1 MLRSGRTDPPG
12 ENGRVA
18 DTGQAPPT
26 QRGNTTVASRELD
39 FPVFDADNH
48 MYETE
53 DALTKF
59 LPKEYSKALEYLE
72 IKGRTKMVVR
82 GTISEYI
89 PNPTFEVVAAPG
101 AQEEYYRHGNPDGKS
116 YRELIGEPMK
126 SIPAFRSAAPRLE
139 LMDEQGI
146 DRALMFPTLASLI
159 EERLKDDPE
168 MIQAI
173 VHSLNQWMYEAWQ
186 FNYEDR
192 IFATP
197 VIAMGLVDQALEEL
211 EWVIERGA
219 RAVLIRPAPVP
230 TFRGTLSPGLPQF
243 DPIWERIQEADLL
256 VGMHASDSGYN
267 QIPNWWEN
275 SREFLPFQP
284 SPFRALAQGRRPIYD
299 TMAAMV
305 CHGAFTRFP
314 RLKVAAV
321 ENGANWVKNLL
332 SDFDDVYHKMPQEF
346 AEDPKEAFLRCVYV
360 NPFWEDNLP
369 ALVDLVG
376 ADHVL
381 FGSDFPHPEGLGDPI
396 SYVDELE
403 GLPHDVVAKVMGGNL
418 GNLMGVGVPA

>member
-1 MLRSGRTDPPG
+1 M
-12 ENGRVA
+12 
-18 DTGQAPPT
+18 
-26 QRGNTTVASRELD
+26 ASRDLG
-39 FPVFDADNH
+39 FPIFDADNH

-53 DALTKF
+53 EALTKF
-59 LPKEYSKALEYLE
+59 LPGQYAKAIEYID
-72 IKGRTKMVVR
+72 IKGRTKIVVR

-89 PNPTFEVVAAPG
+89 PNPTFSVVAAPG

-116 YRELIGEPMK
+116 YREIVGDPIKCL
-126 SIPAFRSAAPRLE
+126 PAFREPASRLR

-159 EERLKDDPE
+159 EERLKDDPDL
-168 MIQAI
+168 IQVI
-173 VHSLNQWMYEAWQ
+173 VHALNEWMHETWQ
-186 FNYEDR
+186 FDYEGR

-197 VIAMGLVDQALEEL
+197 VIAMGLVDKALEEL

-219 RAVLIRPAPVP
+219 RCVLIRPAPVP
-230 TFRGTLSPGLPQF
+230 GLRGTLSPGLPQF
-243 DPIWERIQEADLL
+243 DPIWERIQDAGLL

-267 QIPNWWEN
+267 QIANWWE
-275 SREFLPFQP
+275 SSSEFLPFQP
-284 SPFRALAQGRRPIYD
+284 SAFRALSQGRRPIYD

-305 CHGAFTRFP
+305 CHGAFSRFP
-314 RLKVAAV
+314 DLKVAAV
-321 ENGANWVKNLL
+321 ENGANWVRTLL
-332 SDFDDVYHKMPQEF
+332 GDLGDVYHKMPQEF
-346 AEDPKEAFLRCVYV
+346 AEDPRQAFLRNVYV
-360 NPFWEDNLP
+360 NPFWEDDLQ

-403 GLPHDVVAKVMGGNL
+403 GMDDGAKAKIMGGNL
-418 GNLMGVGVPA
+418 AGLMGVAVPA

>member
-1 MLRSGRTDPPG
+1 M
-12 ENGRVA
+12 
-18 DTGQAPPT
+18 
-26 QRGNTTVASRELD
+26 ASRDLG
-39 FPVFDADNH
+39 FPIFDADNH

-53 DALTKF
+53 EALTKF
-59 LPKEYSKALEYLE
+59 LPAAYAKAIEYID
-72 IKGRTKMVVR
+72 IKGRTKIVVR

-89 PNPTFEVVAAPG
+89 PNPTFAVVAAPG

-116 YRELIGEPMK
+116 YREIIGDPIK
-126 SIPAFRSAAPRLE
+126 CLPAFREPAPRLQ

-159 EERLKDDPE
+159 EERMKDDPE
-168 MIQAI
+168 LIQVI
-173 VHSLNQWMYEAWQ
+173 VHALNEWMYETWQ
-186 FNYEDR
+186 FDYEGR

-197 VIAMGLVDQALEEL
+197 VIAMGMMDKALEEL

-219 RAVLIRPAPVP
+219 RCVLIRPAPVP
-230 TFRGTLSPGLPQF
+230 GLRGTLSPGLPQF
-243 DPIWERIQEADLL
+243 DPIWERIQEAGLL

-267 QIPNWWEN
+267 QIANWWEAN
-275 SREFLPFQP
+275 SEFLPFQP
-284 SPFRALAQGRRPIYD
+284 SAFRALSQGRRPIYD

-314 RLKVAAV
+314 DLKVAAV
-321 ENGANWVKNLL
+321 ENGANWVRNLL
-332 SDFDDVYHKMPQEF
+332 GDLGDVYKKMPQEF
-346 AEDPKEAFLRCVYV
+346 SEDPRQAFLRNVYV
-360 NPFWEDNLP
+360 NPFWEDDLQ

-396 SYVDELE
+396 SYVDELGGMDE
-403 GLPHDVVAKVMGGNL
+403 ADKAKIMGGNL
-418 GNLMGVGVPA
+418 AGLMGVGVTV

>member
-1 MLRSGRTDPPG
+1 MP
-12 ENGRVA
+12 
-18 DTGQAPPT
+18 
-26 QRGNTTVASRELD
+26 SRDLD
-39 FPVFDADNH
+39 FPIFDADNH

-53 DALTKF
+53 EALTKF
-59 LPKEYSKALEYLE
+59 LPKEYAKAIEYID
-72 IKGRTKMVVR
+72 IKGRTKIVVR

-89 PNPTFEVVAAPG
+89 PNPTFAVVAAPG

-116 YRELIGEPMK
+116 YREIVGDPIKCL
-126 SIPAFRSAAPRLE
+126 PAFREPAPRLA

-168 MIQAI
+168 LIQVI
-173 VHSLNQWMYEAWQ
+173 VHALNEWMYETWQ
-186 FNYEDR
+186 FDYEGR

-197 VIAMGLVDQALEEL
+197 VIAMGMVDKALAEL

-219 RAVLIRPAPVP
+219 RCVLIRPAPVP
-230 TFRGTLSPGLPQF
+230 GLRGTRSPGLPEF
-243 DPIWERIQEADLL
+243 DPIWSRIQEAGLL

-267 QIPNWWEN
+267 QIANWWEQ
-275 SREFLPFQP
+275 SSEFLPFQP
-284 SPFRALAQGRRPIYD
+284 SAFRALSQGRRPIYD

-314 RLKVAAV
+314 GLRIAAV
-321 ENGANWVKNLL
+321 ENGANWVRALL
-332 SDFDDVYHKMPQEF
+332 SDLEDVYHKMPQQF
-346 AEDPKEAFLRCVYV
+346 PEDPKEAFLRNVYV
-360 NPFWEDNLP
+360 NPFWEDNLQS
-369 ALVDLVG
+369 LVDLVG

-396 SYVDELE
+396 SYADELS
-403 GLPHDVVAKVMGGNL
+403 GMPVDVQAKIMGGNL
-418 GNLMGVGVPA
+418 AGLMGVAVPA

>member
-1 MLRSGRTDPPG
+1 MLRSGRTAPPG

-26 QRGNTTVASRELD
+26 QRGNTTVPSRELD

-230 TFRGTLSPGLPQF
+230 TFRGTLSPACPSSTPSGS
-243 DPIWERIQEADLL
+243 
-256 VGMHASDSGYN
+256 AS
-267 QIPNWWEN
+267 
-275 SREFLPFQP
+275 
-284 SPFRALAQGRRPIYD
+284 RRPICWWAC
-299 TMAAMV
+299 TPRTAAT
-305 CHGAFTRFP
+305 TRSPTGGRTPGSSCPSSP
-314 RLKVAAV
+314 RPSGPWPRDAAPSTTPWPPWCATGPSPV
-321 ENGANWVKNLL
+321 
-332 SDFDDVYHKMPQEF
+332 S
-346 AEDPKEAFLRCVYV
+346 
-360 NPFWEDNLP
+360 P
-369 ALVDLVG
+369 A
-376 ADHVL
+376 
-381 FGSDFPHPEGLGDPI
+381 
-396 SYVDELE
+396 
-403 GLPHDVVAKVMGGNL
+403 
-418 GNLMGVGVPA
+418 